1 MLFHLSLSGSRGLE
15 FVPATIGREAGVLC
29 GQICSQ
35 GRETSTHIHTCGRFR
50 ITRWPPL
57 TLSWWQQIV
66 GGCLVV
72 GASLYQ
78 YRGLYL
84 SILKALGQL
93 IVIWCCINNI
103 ERKSNEYTLH
113 DKPHDY
119 NIHTDIYTLTLHSL
133 PHEWW
138 LKQEG
143 VSGWRGQC
151 WLQRS
156 CNTHTHTQCKFLY
169 S

>member
-1 MLFHLSLSGSRGLE
+1 MQIQYIKIRHANPSMLFHLSLSGSRGLE

-119 NIHTDIYTLTLHSL
+119 NIHTDTTQSATWVVTETGRSVRLEGAVLTAEEL
-133 PHEWW
+133 
-138 LKQEG
+138 
-143 VSGWRGQC
+143 
-151 WLQRS
+151 
-156 CNTHTHTQCKFLY
+156 
-169 S
+169 